1 MIALTV
7 TIHLVTLVILLILG
21 IIAIVAI
28 LLQVTYDGAVCYS
41 CYFSCYL

>member
-21 IIAIVAI
+21 IIAILAI
-28 LLQVTYDGAVCYS
+28 LQVTYDDAVCYS